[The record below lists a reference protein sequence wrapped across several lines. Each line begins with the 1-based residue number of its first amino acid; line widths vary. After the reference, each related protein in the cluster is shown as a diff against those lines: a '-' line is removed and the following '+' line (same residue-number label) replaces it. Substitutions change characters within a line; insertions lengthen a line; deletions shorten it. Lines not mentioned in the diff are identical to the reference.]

1 MTVTASTNYYLLCS
15 KVANVWGIKYSTDNQ
30 TWTDLTWSNAGETSS
45 DFTALFTDTALAIGQ
60 GFLGTVNVLA
70 STLDDTPMYQVNR
83 EITTPD
89 TKLAKTVITY
99 HWLNIASEEVN
110 LDDYGIK
117 LISGTPTTGDTLT
130 LTYTTTEY

>member
-1 MTVTASTNYYLLCS
+1 
-15 KVANVWGIKYSTDNQ
+15 
-30 TWTDLTWSNAGETSS
+30 
-45 DFTALFTDTALAIGQ
+45 
-60 GFLGTVNVLA
+60 
-70 STLDDTPMYQVNR
+70 MYQVNR

-99 HWLNIASEEVN
+99 HWLNIANEEVN